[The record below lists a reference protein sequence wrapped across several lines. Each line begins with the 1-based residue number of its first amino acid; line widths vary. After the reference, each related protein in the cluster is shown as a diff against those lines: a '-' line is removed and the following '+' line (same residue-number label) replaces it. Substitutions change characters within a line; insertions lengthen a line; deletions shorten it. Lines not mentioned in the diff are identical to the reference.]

1 MQAPPGALAK
11 ALVVMKVVAV
21 ASSSK
26 PMMIFLANIFT
37 ISVDQLFRVHTPMIC
52 GLEM

>member
-1 MQAPPGALAK
+1 
-11 ALVVMKVVAV
+11 MKVVAV

-26 PMMIFLANIFT
+26 PMMIFLANILQS
-37 ISVDQLFRVHTPMIC
+37 SVDQLFCVHTQMIC